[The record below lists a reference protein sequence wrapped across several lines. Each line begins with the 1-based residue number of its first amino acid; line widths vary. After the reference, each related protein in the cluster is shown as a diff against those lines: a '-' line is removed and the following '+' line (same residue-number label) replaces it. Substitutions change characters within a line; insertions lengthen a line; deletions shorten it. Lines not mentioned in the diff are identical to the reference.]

1 MADDPY
7 FNEWQVLTDAI
18 RNDKPHNEVDRG
30 VMASL
35 VTSLGRYAAHTG
47 QEVMLEE
54 LLNHEHEY
62 APDADKYTFDSPP
75 PLKSDEKG
83 FYPVPE
89 PGKKT
94 KREY

>member
-1 MADDPY
+1 M
-7 FNEWQVLTDAI
+7 LTDAI

-35 VTSLGRYAAHTG
+35 TTSLGRYAAHTA
-47 QEVMLEE
+47 QEVTLEE
-54 LLNHEHEY
+54 MLNHEHEY
-62 APDADKYTFDSPP
+62 APDADKLTPDSPAP
-75 PLKSDEKG
+75 VQADKNG